1 MYLIIGKLQ
10 GGDEMLIEYIQ
21 EFWEKYRI
29 QVIIGALV
37 IGILGFLFLP
47 EVGQLNDR
55 QSVASIPPASIN
67 QISGKKHLEEVKST
81 SVSNGDVYVD
91 IKGAVHHP
99 GAYQMGNH
107 QRVGDAVQKAG
118 GYTAEADPNQIN
130 LAQKITDQM
139 VIYIPRKGEKI
150 PIVNS
155 NLTSNLDNGGEA
167 NLRPTTTESNP
178 NGKVNLNTATL
189 EQLKGL
195 TGIGEKKAQKIIEYR
210 QQHGQ
215 FKSIEEL
222 KNVNGFG
229 EKSLATLAG
238 QICV

>member
-1 MYLIIGKLQ
+1 
-10 GGDEMLIEYIQ
+10 MLIESLQ

-29 QVIIGALV
+29 QIIIGGLV
-37 IGILGFLFLP
+37 VGILGFLFLP
-47 EVGQLNDR
+47 GIGGQSNEQQSMNDIR
-55 QSVASIPPASIN
+55 SMSISQRSKKNQAGEIQSLTAS
-67 QISGKKHLEEVKST
+67 T
-81 SVSNGDVYVD
+81 GDVYVD
-91 IKGAVHHP
+91 IKGAVLHP
-99 GAYQMGNH
+99 GAYQMAAQ

-118 GYTAEADPNQIN
+118 GYTPEADPIQVN

-139 VIYIPRKGEKI
+139 VIYIPRRGEKI

-155 NLTSNLDNGGEA
+155 ISGQNSG
-167 NLRPTTTESNP
+167 TTLNPMVTESNS

-195 TGIGEKKAQKIIEYR
+195 TGVGEKKAQKILEYR

-215 FKSIEEL
+215 FKSVEEL

-229 EKSLATLAG
+229 EKSLATLAE

>member
-1 MYLIIGKLQ
+1 
-10 GGDEMLIEYIQ
+10 MLIESLQ

-29 QVIIGALV
+29 QIIIGGLV
-37 IGILGFLFLP
+37 VGILGFLFLP
-47 EVGQLNDR
+47 GIGGQSNEQ
-55 QSVASIPPASIN
+55 QSMTDIRSMSISQRSKKNQAGEIQSLTAS
-67 QISGKKHLEEVKST
+67 T
-81 SVSNGDVYVD
+81 GDVYVD
-91 IKGAVHHP
+91 IKGAVLHP
-99 GAYQMGNH
+99 GAYQMAAQ

-118 GYTAEADPNQIN
+118 GYTPEADPIQVN

-139 VIYIPRKGEKI
+139 VIYIPRRGEKI

-155 NLTSNLDNGGEA
+155 ISGQNSG
-167 NLRPTTTESNP
+167 TTLNPMVTESNS

-195 TGIGEKKAQKIIEYR
+195 TGVGEKKAQKILEYR

-215 FKSIEEL
+215 FKSVEEL

-229 EKSLATLAG
+229 EKSLATLAE

>member
-1 MYLIIGKLQ
+1 
-10 GGDEMLIEYIQ
+10 MLIESLQ

-29 QVIIGALV
+29 QIIIGGLM
-37 IGILGFLFLP
+37 IGILSFLFLP
-47 EVGQLNDR
+47 GIGGRPNEQQPMTDIRPMSIRKKKKKSQAGEMKSLT
-55 QSVASIPPASIN
+55 AS
-67 QISGKKHLEEVKST
+67 T
-81 SVSNGDVYVD
+81 GDVYVD

-99 GAYQMGNH
+99 GAYQMAAQ

-118 GYTAEADPNQIN
+118 GYTPEADPNQVN

-139 VIYIPRKGEKI
+139 VIYIPRRGEKI

-155 NLTSNLDNGGEA
+155 ISGQNSGTTLN
-167 NLRPTTTESNP
+167 PTATESNS

-195 TGIGEKKAQKIIEYR
+195 TGVGEKKAQKIIEYR

-215 FKSIEEL
+215 FKSVEEL

-229 EKSLATLAG
+229 EKSLATLAE

>member
-1 MYLIIGKLQ
+1 MSISQRSKKSQAG
-10 GGDEMLIEYIQ
+10 EMKSLT
-21 EFWEKYRI
+21 
-29 QVIIGALV
+29 
-37 IGILGFLFLP
+37 
-47 EVGQLNDR
+47 
-55 QSVASIPPASIN
+55 AS
-67 QISGKKHLEEVKST
+67 T
-81 SVSNGDVYVD
+81 GDVYVD

-99 GAYQMGNH
+99 GAYQMAAQ

-118 GYTAEADPNQIN
+118 GYTPEADPNQVN

-139 VIYIPRKGEKI
+139 VIYIPRRGEKI

-155 NLTSNLDNGGEA
+155 TSGQNSGTTLN
-167 NLRPTTTESNP
+167 PTATESNS

-195 TGIGEKKAQKIIEYR
+195 TGVGEKKAQKIIEYR

-215 FKSIEEL
+215 FKSVEEL

-229 EKSLATLAG
+229 EKSLATLAE

>member
-1 MYLIIGKLQ
+1 
-10 GGDEMLIEYIQ
+10 MLIESLQ

-29 QVIIGALV
+29 QIIIGGLV
-37 IGILGFLFLP
+37 VGILGFLFLP
-47 EVGQLNDR
+47 GIGGQSNEQQSMNDIR
-55 QSVASIPPASIN
+55 SMSISQRSKKNQAGEIKSLTAS
-67 QISGKKHLEEVKST
+67 T
-81 SVSNGDVYVD
+81 GDVYVD
-91 IKGAVHHP
+91 IKGAVLHP
-99 GAYQMGNH
+99 GAYQMAAQ

-118 GYTAEADPNQIN
+118 GYTPEADPIQVN

-139 VIYIPRKGEKI
+139 VIYIPRRGEKI

-155 NLTSNLDNGGEA
+155 ISGQNSG
-167 NLRPTTTESNP
+167 TTLNPMVTESNS

-195 TGIGEKKAQKIIEYR
+195 TGVGEKKAQKILEYR

-215 FKSIEEL
+215 FKSVEEL

-229 EKSLATLAG
+229 EKSLATLAE